1 MTMRENRNRLPDG
14 HSIPLLVQDSISM
27 SVRDRHNFPEQL
39 VRILIT
45 MLGCWGM
52 IYSIHGFFRFPVNP
66 HTLAF
71 FSAVV
76 ILLLRGVRLIH
87 PKLGFACILISFAAV
102 PAALIYYRNQA
113 VLGTSGIY
121 DIMQQKI
128 TWQPPSEELLS
139 SGLEAGGYSIEDCMR
154 LMFDLLVLTLSALL
168 EYSDVLLTHQQSGR
182 SGFWIRLLVTF
193 PFLECGLYFG
203 LETYSPAVFMLIAF
217 WIGTIAVQRR
227 KPGKKTLSVLKKKK
241 QILSSPDTDEDS
253 TTHEPAALMLLLAAA
268 AVFAGA
274 MFTTRD
280 FVRSEEL
287 NRKRRQL
294 MQAYENFTL
303 EDLPEFLQKL
313 PGGFKS
319 GSSDEIDLTKNDN
332 PRFDGSIMLRIQVG
346 GAATVDD
353 YYLRGIVRTD
363 YTGKGWSVS
372 SDSYRNQKKLFRRLT
387 AANRMPQTIFHSGHI
402 DELRIQNGKF
412 PVVHCTVHAA
422 GNEKVNYLP
431 YQSVLDAGTQYR
443 YDTEIELESPLQYN
457 FWLMNNA
464 SVDWEEFSR
473 HSAPSDDPDIAE
485 YERFVQKHYLKV
497 PDNSAMQRVREGFE
511 PYMPDSNASLKEKLD
526 EIRIYLWDNAEYSLS
541 APVTPENYDF
551 VEYFLR
557 GSHEGYCAHYASAA
571 VLLCRMCGIPA
582 RYCQGYVMT
591 TANFYAGK
599 TSEDYEIAVP
609 DRQAHA
615 WAEIYVEGYGWIPYE
630 FTESVRELW
639 HRAPQEPAGTTSDA
653 GSVTT
658 TSTTT
663 ATTVT
668 TTGASSASSATTSAS
683 GSASATGTKT
693 EQAVRRTTAKW
704 LKPVAAAVLL
714 LLLIAF
720 AVWCYV
726 KYHRHVLRKR
736 SRAMHDTDPNRAGDA
751 AYSFLLKLLEI
762 QGIEQRR
769 LTHEQF
775 AEKAEKECR
784 LLPAGRLKQAVSSQ
798 QEAVFSRNGITA
810 QQAETMRKT
819 ALLLAKKM
827 YAEAKPL
834 KKLAL
839 RWGRH
844 II

>member
-1 MTMRENRNRLPDG
+1 MTMHENRNQMPEGR
-14 HSIPLLVQDSISM
+14 SVPLLVQDSISM

-66 HTLAF
+66 HTLAL

-76 ILLLRGVRLIH
+76 ILLLRGIRLIH
-87 PKLGFACILISFAAV
+87 PKLGFACILVSFAAV
-102 PAALIYYRNQA
+102 PAALIYFREQA
-113 VLGTSGIY
+113 VLGTAGIY
-121 DIMQQKI
+121 DIMQKKI
-128 TWQPPSEELLS
+128 TWQPEAMLNRALS
-139 SGLEAGGYSIEDCMR
+139 AEGYSIETCMR
-154 LMFDLLVLTLSALL
+154 FMFDLLVLTLSALL

-253 TTHEPAALMLLLAAA
+253 TTHEPAALMLLLAAC

-287 NRKRRQL
+287 NRKRKQL

-313 PGGFKS
+313 PGGFHS
-319 GSSDEIDLTKNDN
+319 GSSDEIDLTKNNN
-332 PRFDGSIMLRIQVG
+332 PTFDGSIMLRIQVG
-346 GAATVDD
+346 GGAQPDD
-353 YYLRGIVRTD
+353 YYLRGIVRSD
-363 YTGKGWSVS
+363 YTGKGWSIS
-372 SDSYRNQKKLFRRLT
+372 SDSYRSQQKLFRRLT
-387 AANRMPQTIFHSGHI
+387 AANRMPQTIFHSDHI
-402 DELRIQNGKF
+402 DDLRIENGKF
-412 PVVHCTVHAA
+412 PVVHCTVDAA

-431 YQSVLDAGTQYR
+431 YQSVLEAGTKYR
-443 YDTEIELESPLQYN
+443 YDTETELESPLHYS
-457 FWLMNNA
+457 FWLMNGA
-464 SVDWEEFSR
+464 AFDWDMFSI
-473 HSAPSDDPDIAE
+473 HTAPSQDPDIAE
-485 YERFVQKHYLKV
+485 YERFVQKQYLKV
-497 PDNSAMQRVREGFE
+497 PDNTAMQRVREEFE
-511 PYMPDSNASLKEKLD
+511 PFMPDSDSMLIDKLD
-526 EIRIYLWDNAEYSLS
+526 TIRDYIWDRAEYTLS
-541 APVTPENYDF
+541 PEQTPENYDF
-551 VEYFLR
+551 TEYFLH
-557 GSHEGYCAHYASAA
+557 GSHEGYCAHYATAA

-591 TANFYAGK
+591 TSDFGVGLTDGSYRI
-599 TSEDYEIAVP
+599 EIP
-609 DRQAHA
+609 DQQAHA
-615 WAEIYVEGYGWIPYE
+615 WAEIYVNGYGWIPYE
-630 FTESVRELW
+630 FTEAVRGTW
-639 HRAPQEPAGTTSDA
+639 HRPKPAVTSATSDSGA
-653 GSVTT
+653 VT
-658 TSTTT
+658 TTT
-663 ATTVT
+663 ATTT
-668 TTGASSASSATTSAS
+668 TTTMTGVSSTSSATTSAS
-683 GSASATGTKT
+683 GSGSVTGTKT
-693 EQAVRRTTAKW
+693 APAVRHARAKW
-704 LKPVAAAVLL
+704 LKPAAAALLL

-726 KYHRHVLRKR
+726 QYHRHVLRKR
-736 SRAMHDTDPNRAGDA
+736 SRAMHDKDPNKAGDA
-751 AYSFLLKLLEI
+751 AFGFLLKLLEI

-784 LLPAGRLKQAVSSQ
+784 LLPAGKLKQAVSAQ
-798 QEAVFSRNGITA
+798 QEAVFSREGITA
-810 QQAETMRKT
+810 QQAESMRKT